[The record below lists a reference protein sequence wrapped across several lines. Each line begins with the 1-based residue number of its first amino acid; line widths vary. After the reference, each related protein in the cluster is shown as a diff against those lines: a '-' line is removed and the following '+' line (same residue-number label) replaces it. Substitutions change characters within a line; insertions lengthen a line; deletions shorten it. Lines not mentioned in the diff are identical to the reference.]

1 MDEQEAKTLQ
11 EKKKTRYTLF
21 FLFYFLVLSSFFL
34 FVIMRLL
41 VFFSFSVVLSER
53 ETKLVRKI
61 RGGEDYPNKL
71 CLAYS

>member
-11 EKKKTRYTLF
+11 EKKKQGTHSF
-21 FLFYFLVLSSFFL
+21 FFSIFSFCLVFFL